1 MTKNKKILII
11 SENFFPEE
19 FKINEVANDWIGK
32 GYKVDVITQ
41 VPTYPFSEVYAG
53 YKNKLFSKENVNGIN
68 IYRVKGVTGYDES
81 ITRKIVKHLVFML
94 LASAFALINGGK
106 YKYVF
111 GFGVGAFTSMLPVAL
126 IKILYKNKTM
136 IWIQDIWPD
145 SVFASGIR
153 KTRLRESILKKYVS
167 FVYSNTDSIA
177 VSSRGFIG
185 KITPYLAKSKPID
198 YLPNWTDKLNINT
211 SSIALSEDKK
221 IHLTFAGNVGRV
233 QNLKKVIYAFSEL
246 SKKCLYKAQLN
257 IIGGGSEVKNLQ
269 EFVSINNIK
278 NVVFHGKIARR
289 DIGGYLHASDYLIIS
304 LINHPIYSTTIP
316 SKLQTYIAARRPIIA
331 IINGETS
338 EIVREYSLGYCAD
351 PDDVESIKDVF
362 EKAIANNAPFEF
374 TRHNEYL
381 TNSVF
386 DKETIL
392 DSLLSRLLSSKK

>member
-19 FKINEVANDWIGK
+19 FKINEVANDWIEK
-32 GYKVDVITQ
+32 GYEVDVITQ

-53 YKNKLFSKENVNGIN
+53 YKNKLFSKESVAGIN
-68 IYRVKGVTGYDES
+68 IYRVKAVTGYKES
-81 ITRKIVKHLVFML
+81 VTRKIAKHLVFML
-94 LASAFALINGGK
+94 LSSMFALINGGK
-106 YKYVF
+106 YKYIF
-111 GFGVGAFTSMLPVAL
+111 GFGVGAFTGMLPVAL

-145 SVFASGIR
+145 SVYASGIKR
-153 KTRLRESILKKYVS
+153 TILREAILKKYVS

-177 VSSRGFIG
+177 VSSRGFIN
-185 KITPYLAKSKPID
+185 KITPYLEKSKPID
-198 YLPNWTDKLNINT
+198 YLPNWADKLNINT
-211 SSIALSEDKK
+211 ESIVLSKDKK
-221 IHLTFAGNVGRV
+221 IHLTFAGNIGRV

-246 SKKCLYKAQLN
+246 TRKYLSKAQLN
-257 IIGGGSEVKNLQ
+257 IIGDGSEVKSLQ

-289 DIGGYLHASDYLIIS
+289 DIGGYLYASDYLIIS
-304 LINHPIYSTTIP
+304 LINRPIYSATVP
-316 SKLQTYIAARRPIIA
+316 SKLQTYIAARKPIIA

-362 EKAIANNAPFEF
+362 ERAIENSVPFEF
-374 TRHNEYL
+374 TKHNDYL

-386 DKETIL
+386 DKETIV
-392 DSLLSRLLSSKK
+392 DSLLSCLLSSKK